1 MVSDLIEWAESI
13 QDTSSTEQALVK
25 LRDNLLMCYRDNIKP
40 CYDYRKE
47 AISAYTSSNVPVP
60 STMWDRV
67 WDNPNE

>member
-1 MVSDLIEWAESI
+1 
-13 QDTSSTEQALVK
+13 
-25 LRDNLLMCYRDNIKP
+25 MCYRDNIKP

-47 AISAYTSSNVPVP
+47 AISAYTSSNVPVS